1 MPPDES
7 PHSSDSFVELPA
19 PTAWPMVMALGIT
32 LGFAGL
38 VTQVAVTAV
47 GVVLTIAGAIGWF
60 RDVFPVEDVERV
72 PLRPPSRRAAPV
84 RPAPHKVARLVPGEG
99 GHRVS
104 LPVEIHPYPAG
115 GVGGVAGGRHND

>member
-1 MPPDES
+1 MADEREER
-7 PHSSDSFVELPA
+7 FVELPA

-47 GVVLTIAGAIGWF
+47 GVVLTIAGAVGWF

-72 PLRPPSRRAAPV
+72 PLRPPSRRVAQV
-84 RPAPHKVARLVPGEG
+84 RPAPQEVQP
-99 GHRVS
+99 
-104 LPVEIHPYPAG
+104 LPPRGAAYRI
-115 GVGGVAGGRHND
+115 